1 VVGAIGR
8 AQAPSARV
16 YRQIPG
22 ATLAGQPVGIADEPG
37 RPGIQARIITKGK
50 GDTLSSQQTQIF
62 GDGKIVPISIR
73 DEMRRSYIDYA
84 MSVIVGRAL
93 PDVRD
98 GLKPVHRRILYAMH
112 ELGLSPE
119 KAFKKCAKVVGEVL
133 GKYHPHGDTAVYDAL
148 VRLAQDFASRY
159 PLVNGHGNFGSIEGD
174 NAAAMR
180 YTECKLTPIATSM
193 LEDIEQDTVDF
204 VPNYDGSEEEPSVLP
219 CRLPMLLLNGSSGI
233 AVGMATNI
241 PPFNLGEVVDGVI
254 ALIDQPNLTPEDMM
268 QYIKG
273 PDFPTGGQI
282 IGYSGI
288 KEAFRTGRGSVIMR
302 AVCTIEQIP
311 GGGGRQERTAIVVS
325 EVPYQVNLTNLIEKI
340 AELVRDKRIDG
351 ISDLRNESDRDGMR
365 LVIELKRDAK
375 PDVVLRNL
383 YKHTQLQT
391 TFGVNMLALVRNQP
405 RLLNMVDVLSE
416 FVDHRVEVITRR
428 TRFLLGKAE
437 ARAHILAGLMIAIG
451 DLDKIIQLIRNA
463 NSTDVARSE
472 LIDKYSLDEAQANAI
487 LEMQLRRLTGLERE
501 KISGEH
507 AELMTKIADYND
519 ILANRSRVLQI
530 IKDELHEAKEK
541 HGDVRKTQIMPGE
554 NDDFSIEDLTPNDAM
569 AVFIT
574 KQGYIKRIALDTFE
588 RQNRATRG
596 KGAIKTRDEDD
607 VTHFFMAGMHSHV
620 LFFTSKG
627 RAYSLKVYDLPE
639 GGRTAKGLA
648 IINLLALEQEETI
661 TAVVPVKDFDPN
673 QFLIMLT
680 KQGWIKKILLDN
692 FDSIR
697 RSGIIAIG
705 LEDNDY
711 LGWVLPATNSD
722 DLMIG
727 TSLGMAIRFPVNDL
741 RPLGRTARGV
751 TAMKMRAGDEIVDF
765 SILPATDNTADIMII
780 TNDGFGKRTPV
791 SEFRAQ
797 NRGGIGLIST
807 KFKNAKSRVTNTC
820 VVSERDELMIVSA
833 NGIVVRL
840 QSSDISRQGRMAT
853 GVRLQNLD
861 ENDCIASVTKIV
873 PVDDEEAAERLIEA
887 QKQQSQL
894 DLPSESKAPQA
905 PEMPT
910 EE

>member
-1 VVGAIGR
+1 M
-8 AQAPSARV
+8 
-16 YRQIPG
+16 
-22 ATLAGQPVGIADEPG
+22 
-37 RPGIQARIITKGK
+37 
-50 GDTLSSQQTQIF
+50 SSQQQIF
-62 GDGKIVPISIR
+62 GDGKILPISIR

-112 ELGLSPE
+112 EMGLSPE

-148 VRLAQDFASRY
+148 VRLAQDFSSRY

-180 YTECKLTPIATSM
+180 YTECKLTHVATTM

-241 PPFNLGEVVDGVI
+241 PPFNMTEVVDGLV
-254 ALIDQPNLTPEDMM
+254 ALIDQPQLTPDDMM

-273 PDFPTGGQI
+273 PDFPTGASI

-288 KEAFRTGRGSVIMR
+288 REAFRTGRGSVVMR
-302 AVCTIEQIP
+302 AVASIEQIP
-311 GGGGRQERTAIVVS
+311 GGGGRQERTAIVVT
-325 EVPYQVNLTNLIEKI
+325 ETPFQVNISNLIEKM
-340 AELVRDKRIDG
+340 ADLVRDKKLEG
-351 ISDLRNESDRDGMR
+351 ISDLRNESDREGMR

-391 TFGVNMLALVRNQP
+391 TFGVNMLALVKNQP
-405 RLLNMVDVLSE
+405 RLLNIVDVLSE
-416 FVDHRVEVITRR
+416 FIEHRVEVIVRR
-428 TRFLLGKAE
+428 TQFLLNKAE

-451 DLDKIIQLIRNA
+451 DMDNIIKLIRSA
-463 NSTDVARSE
+463 NSTEEARE
-472 LIDKYSLDEAQANAI
+472 KLTTNYSLDELQANAI

-501 KISGEH
+501 KINGEH
-507 AELMTKIADYND
+507 AELMVKIAEYNE
-519 ILANRSRVLQI
+519 ILANRSRVLEI
-530 IKDELHEAKEK
+530 IKIELLEVKEK
-541 HGDVRKTQIMPGE
+541 YGDVRKTSIQPDE
-554 NDDFSIEDLTPNDAM
+554 NDEFSIEDLTPNDAM

-574 KQGYIKRIALDTFE
+574 KQGYIKRIALDTFQ
-588 RQNRATRG
+588 RQSRATRG

-607 VTHFFMAGMHSHV
+607 VTHFFTAGMHSKV

-627 RAYSLKVYDLPE
+627 RAYGLKVYDLPE

-648 IINLLALEQEETI
+648 IINLLALEQDETV
-661 TAVVPVKDFDPN
+661 TAVLPVTDFSSGHY
-673 QFLIMLT
+673 LIMLT
-680 KQGWIKKILLDN
+680 KQGWIKKIELTN

-697 RSGIIAIG
+697 RNGIIAIG

-711 LGWVLPATNSD
+711 LGWVMATTDQD
-722 DLMIG
+722 DLLIG
-727 TSLGMAIRFPVNDL
+727 TSLGMAIRFPVKDL

-765 SILPATDNTADIMII
+765 STLPNNDHTADVLII
-780 TNDGFGKRTPV
+780 TNDGFGKRTNV
-791 SEFRAQ
+791 AEFRSQ

-820 VVSERDELMIVSA
+820 IVTENDELMVVSA
-833 NGIVVRL
+833 NGVVVRL
-840 QSSDISRQGRMAT
+840 RAGEISRQSRMAT

-861 ENDCIASVTKIV
+861 ENDFVASVTKIV
-873 PVDDEEAAERLIEA
+873 PMDDEEALLGGESASRDAGESAPSAE
-887 QKQQSQL
+887 
-894 DLPSESKAPQA
+894 
-905 PEMPT
+905 
-910 EE
+910 

>member
-1 VVGAIGR
+1 M
-8 AQAPSARV
+8 
-16 YRQIPG
+16 
-22 ATLAGQPVGIADEPG
+22 
-37 RPGIQARIITKGK
+37 
-50 GDTLSSQQTQIF
+50 SSQQVF

-112 ELGLSPE
+112 EMGLSPE

-148 VRLAQDFASRY
+148 VRLAQDFSSRY

-180 YTECKLTPIATSM
+180 YTECKLTHVATTM

-241 PPFNLGEVVDGVI
+241 PPFNLSEVVDGVC
-254 ALIDQPNLTPEDMM
+254 ALIDQPHLTPDDMM

-273 PDFPTGGQI
+273 PDFPTGANI

-288 KEAFRTGRGSVIMR
+288 RDAFRTGRGSVIMR

-311 GGGGRQERTAIVVS
+311 GGGGRQERTAIVVT
-325 EVPYQVNLTNLIEKI
+325 EAPYQINISNLIEKM
-340 AELVRDKRIDG
+340 ADLVRDKKIEG
-351 ISDLRNESDRDGMR
+351 ISDLRNESDREGMR

-391 TFGVNMLALVRNQP
+391 TFGVNMLALVKNQP
-405 RLLNMVDVLSE
+405 RLLNIVDVLSE
-416 FVDHRVEVITRR
+416 FVEHRVEVIVRR
-428 TRFLLGKAE
+428 TRFLLNKAE

-451 DLDKIIQLIRNA
+451 DMDNVIQLIRSA
-463 NSTDVARSE
+463 KSTEDARE
-472 LIDKYSLDEAQANAI
+472 KLTTQYSLDLDQANAI

-501 KISGEH
+501 KINAEH
-507 AELMTKIADYND
+507 TELMVKIAEYNV
-519 ILANRSRVLQI
+519 ILSNRSRVLDI
-530 IKDELHEAKEK
+530 IKTELLEVKEK
-541 HGDVRKTQIMPGE
+541 YGDSRKTQIQPDEGDE
-554 NDDFSIEDLTPNDAM
+554 FSVEDLTPNDNM

-574 KQGYIKRIALDTFE
+574 KQGYIKRIALDTFQ
-588 RQNRATRG
+588 RQSRATRG

-607 VTHFFMAGMHSHV
+607 VTHFFVAGMHSRV

-627 RAYSLKVYDLPE
+627 RAFGLKVYDLPE

-648 IINLLALEQEETI
+648 VINLLALEQDEKV
-661 TAVVPVKDFDPN
+661 TAVVPVYSLPSGTY
-673 QFLIMLT
+673 LLMLT
-680 KQGWIKKILLDN
+680 KLGWIKKIDLEN
-692 FDSIR
+692 FENIR
-697 RSGIIAIG
+697 RSGLIAIG
-705 LEDNDY
+705 LESDDY
-711 LGWVLPATNSD
+711 LGWVLPATD
-722 DLMIG
+722 DDHMLIG
-727 TSLGMAIRFPVNDL
+727 TSLGMAIRFPVKDL
-741 RPLGRTARGV
+741 RPLGRPARGV

-765 SILPATDNTADIMII
+765 SVLPGTANDLDVLII
-780 TNDGFGKRTPV
+780 TNDGFGKRTNLA
-791 SEFRAQ
+791 EFRTQ

-807 KFKNAKSRVTNTC
+807 KFKNAKSRVTNTAI
-820 VVSERDELMIVSA
+820 VNDKDELMIVSG
-833 NGIVVRL
+833 NGVVVRL
-840 QSSDISRQGRMAT
+840 RAGEISRQSRMAT

-861 ENDCIASVTKIV
+861 ENDYVASVTKIV
-873 PVDDEEAAERLIEA
+873 PLDDEEEAAA
-887 QKQQSQL
+887 QAAQTI
-894 DLPSESKAPQA
+894 DVTATTDTVE
-905 PEMPT
+905 
-910 EE
+910 

>member
-1 VVGAIGR
+1 M
-8 AQAPSARV
+8 
-16 YRQIPG
+16 
-22 ATLAGQPVGIADEPG
+22 
-37 RPGIQARIITKGK
+37 
-50 GDTLSSQQTQIF
+50 SSQQQIF

-112 ELGLSPE
+112 EMGLSPE
-119 KAFKKCAKVVGEVL
+119 KSFKKCAKVVGEVL

-148 VRLAQDFASRY
+148 VRLAQDFSSRY

-180 YTECKLTPIATSM
+180 YTECKLTHIATSM
-193 LEDIEQDTVDF
+193 LEDIELDTVDF
-204 VPNYDGSEEEPSVLP
+204 TPNYDGSEEEPSVLP

-254 ALIDQPNLTPEDMM
+254 ALIDQPHLTPNDML

-273 PDFPTGGQI
+273 PDFPTGAHI

-288 KEAFRTGRGSVIMR
+288 KDAFNTGRGSVTMR

-311 GGGGRQERTAIVVS
+311 GSAGRQERTAIVVT
-325 EVPYQVNLTNLIEKI
+325 EAPYQINISNLIEKM
-340 AELVRDKRIDG
+340 ADLVRDKKLEG

-391 TFGVNMLALVRNQP
+391 TFGMNMLALVKNQP
-405 RLLNMVDVLSE
+405 RLLNIVDILSE
-416 FVDHRVEVITRR
+416 FIEHRVEVIVRR
-428 TRFLLGKAE
+428 TGFLLGKAQ

-451 DLDKIIQLIRNA
+451 DMDNIIKLIRA
-463 NSTDVARSE
+463 ADSADVAREQLTS
-472 LIDKYSLDEAQANAI
+472 KYSLDLDQANAI

-501 KISGEH
+501 KINAEH
-507 AELMTKIADYND
+507 AELMAKIDEYNS
-519 ILANRSRVLQI
+519 ILASRAKVLGI
-530 IKDELHEAKEK
+530 IKDELQEVKEK
-541 HGDVRKTQIMPGE
+541 HGDARKTQIMPGE

-574 KQGYIKRIALDTFE
+574 KQGYIKRIALDTFQ
-588 RQNRATRG
+588 RQSRATRG

-607 VTHFFMAGMHSHV
+607 VTHFFMAGMHNNV

-648 IINLLALEQEETI
+648 VINLLALEQDETV
-661 TAVVPVKDFDPN
+661 TAVVPVKDFDETK
-673 QFLIMLT
+673 FLLMLT
-680 KQGWIKKILLDN
+680 KKGWIKKIQLDN
-692 FDSIR
+692 FESIR

-705 LEDNDY
+705 LEDSDY
-711 LGWVLPATNSD
+711 LGWVLSATEAD
-722 DLMIG
+722 DMLIG
-727 TSLGMAIRFPVNDL
+727 TSLGMAIRFPVQDL
-741 RPLGRTARGV
+741 RPLGRPARGV
-751 TAMKMRAGDEIVDF
+751 TAMKMRAGDHIVDF
-765 SILPATDNTADIMII
+765 SILPSVNNTADVMII

-807 KFKNAKSRVTNTC
+807 KFKNAQSRVTNTAI
-820 VVSERDELMIVSA
+820 VSEKDELMLVSA
-833 NGIVVRL
+833 NGVVVRL
-840 QSSDISRQGRMAT
+840 QASDISRQSRMAT

-861 ENDCIASVTKIV
+861 EHDYVASVTKIV
-873 PVDDEEAAERLIEA
+873 PVEEVEGEVLGDSTAT
-887 QKQQSQL
+887 QQGTL
-894 DLPSESKAPQA
+894 E
-905 PEMPT
+905 T
-910 EE
+910 

>member
-1 VVGAIGR
+1 M
-8 AQAPSARV
+8 
-16 YRQIPG
+16 
-22 ATLAGQPVGIADEPG
+22 
-37 RPGIQARIITKGK
+37 
-50 GDTLSSQQTQIF
+50 SSQQIF
-62 GDGKIVPISIR
+62 GDGKILPISIR

-112 ELGLSPE
+112 EMGLSPE
-119 KAFKKCAKVVGEVL
+119 KSFKKCAKVVGEVL

-148 VRLAQDFASRY
+148 VRLAQDFSSRY

-180 YTECKLTPIATSM
+180 YTECKLTHVATTM

-241 PPFNLGEVVDGVI
+241 PPFNMTEVVDGLV
-254 ALIDQPNLTPEDMM
+254 ALIDQPHLTPDDMM

-273 PDFPTGGQI
+273 PDFPTGASI

-288 KEAFRTGRGSVIMR
+288 REAFRTGRGSVVMR
-302 AVCTIEQIP
+302 AVASIEQIP
-311 GGGGRQERTAIVVS
+311 GGGGRQERTAIVVT
-325 EVPYQVNLTNLIEKI
+325 ETPFQVNISNLIEKM
-340 AELVRDKRIDG
+340 ADLVRDKKLEG

-391 TFGVNMLALVRNQP
+391 TFGVNMLALVKNQP
-405 RLLNMVDVLSE
+405 RLLNIVDVLSE
-416 FVDHRVEVITRR
+416 FIEHRVEVIVRR
-428 TRFLLGKAE
+428 TQFLLNKAE

-451 DLDKIIQLIRNA
+451 DMDNIIKLIRSA
-463 NSTDVARSE
+463 NSTEEARE
-472 LIDKYSLDEAQANAI
+472 KLTTNYSLDELQANAI

-501 KISGEH
+501 KINAEH
-507 AELMTKIADYND
+507 SDLMVKIAEYNE
-519 ILANRSRVLQI
+519 ILANRGRVLEI
-530 IKDELHEAKEK
+530 IKVELLEVKEK
-541 HGDVRKTQIMPGE
+541 YGDVRKTSIQPDE
-554 NDDFSIEDLTPNDAM
+554 NDEFSIEDLTPNDAM

-574 KQGYIKRIALDTFE
+574 KQGYIKRIALDTFQ
-588 RQNRATRG
+588 RQSRATRG

-607 VTHFFMAGMHSHV
+607 VTHFFTAGMHSKV

-627 RAYSLKVYDLPE
+627 RAYGLKVYDLPE

-648 IINLLALEQEETI
+648 IINLLALEQDETV
-661 TAVVPVKDFDPN
+661 TAVLPVTDFSSGHY
-673 QFLIMLT
+673 LIMLT
-680 KQGWIKKILLDN
+680 KQGWIKKIELTN

-697 RSGIIAIG
+697 RNGIIAIG
-705 LEDNDY
+705 LEENDY
-711 LGWVLPATNSD
+711 LGWVMATTDQD
-722 DLMIG
+722 DLLIG
-727 TSLGMAIRFPVNDL
+727 TSLGMAIRFPVKDL

-765 SILPATDNTADIMII
+765 STLPNNDHTADVLII
-780 TNDGFGKRTPV
+780 TNDGFGKRTNV
-791 SEFRAQ
+791 AEFRSQ

-820 VVSERDELMIVSA
+820 IVTENDELMVVSA
-833 NGIVVRL
+833 NGVVVRL
-840 QSSDISRQGRMAT
+840 RAGEISRQSRMAT
-853 GVRLQNLD
+853 GVRMQNLD
-861 ENDCIASVTKIV
+861 ENDFVASVTKIV
-873 PVDDEEAAERLIEA
+873 PLDDEEALLGGDLSALDGGESAPAAE
-887 QKQQSQL
+887 
-894 DLPSESKAPQA
+894 
-905 PEMPT
+905 
-910 EE
+910 

>member
-1 VVGAIGR
+1 M
-8 AQAPSARV
+8 
-16 YRQIPG
+16 
-22 ATLAGQPVGIADEPG
+22 
-37 RPGIQARIITKGK
+37 
-50 GDTLSSQQTQIF
+50 SSQQQIF

-112 ELGLSPE
+112 EMGLVPE
-119 KAFKKCAKVVGEVL
+119 KPFKKCAKVVGEVL

-148 VRLAQDFASRY
+148 VRLAQDFSSRY

-180 YTECKLTPIATSM
+180 YTECKLTHVATTM

-241 PPFNLGEVVDGVI
+241 PPFNMSEVIDGVC
-254 ALIDQPNLTPEDMM
+254 ALIDQPHLTPDDMM

-273 PDFPTGGQI
+273 PDFPTGAHI

-288 KEAFRTGRGSVIMR
+288 REAFRTGRGSVVMR
-302 AVCTIEQIP
+302 AVCSIEQIP
-311 GGGGRQERTAIVVS
+311 GGGGRQERTAIVVT
-325 EVPYQVNLTNLIEKI
+325 EAPYQINISNLIEKM
-340 AELVRDKRIDG
+340 ADLVRDKKVEG
-351 ISDLRNESDRDGMR
+351 ISDIRNESDREGMR

-391 TFGVNMLALVRNQP
+391 TFGVNMLALVKNQP
-405 RLLNMVDVLSE
+405 RLLNIVDVLSE
-416 FVDHRVEVITRR
+416 FVEHRVEVIVRR
-428 TRFLLGKAE
+428 TRFLLNKAE

-451 DLDKIIQLIRNA
+451 DMDNIIQLIRSA
-463 NSTDVARSE
+463 ASADEARE
-472 LIDKYSLDEAQANAI
+472 KLTTQYSLDLDQANAI

-501 KISGEH
+501 KINAEH
-507 AELMTKIADYND
+507 SELMVKIAEYND
-519 ILANRSRVLQI
+519 ILANRSRVLEI
-530 IKDELHEAKEK
+530 IKVELLEVKEK
-541 HGDVRKTQIMPGE
+541 YGDARKTAIMPDE
-554 NDDFSIEDLTPNDAM
+554 NDEFSIEDLTPNDAM

-574 KQGYIKRIALDTFE
+574 KQGYIKRIALDTFQ
-588 RQNRATRG
+588 RQSRATRG

-607 VTHFFMAGMHSHV
+607 VTHFFTAGMHSKV

-627 RAYSLKVYDLPE
+627 RAYGLKVYDLPE

-648 IINLLALEQEETI
+648 IINLLALEQDEKV
-661 TAVVPVKDFDPN
+661 TAVVPVQDFTQGN
-673 QFLIMLT
+673 FLLMLT
-680 KQGWIKKILLDN
+680 KQGWIKKIELDN

-705 LEDNDY
+705 LENNDY
-711 LGWVLPATNSD
+711 LGWVMSATD
-722 DLMIG
+722 DDHMLIG
-727 TSLGMAIRFPVNDL
+727 TSLGMAIRFPVQDL
-741 RPLGRTARGV
+741 RPLGRPARGV

-765 SILPATDNTADIMII
+765 SVLPATANDVDVLII
-780 TNDGFGKRTPV
+780 TNDGFGKRTNV
-791 SEFRAQ
+791 AEFRTQ

-807 KFKNAKSRVTNTC
+807 KFKNAKSRVTNTAI
-820 VVSERDELMIVSA
+820 VNEKDELMIVSA
-833 NGIVVRL
+833 NGVVVRL
-840 QSSDISRQGRMAT
+840 RAGEISRQSRMAT
-853 GVRLQNLD
+853 GVRMQNLD
-861 ENDCIASVTKIV
+861 ENDYVASVTKIV
-873 PVDDEEAAERLIEA
+873 PLDEDEDLLGAISPADGDA
-887 QKQQSQL
+887 QPGSSQ
-894 DLPSESKAPQA
+894 E
-905 PEMPT
+905 
-910 EE
+910 

>member
-1 VVGAIGR
+1 M
-8 AQAPSARV
+8 
-16 YRQIPG
+16 
-22 ATLAGQPVGIADEPG
+22 
-37 RPGIQARIITKGK
+37 
-50 GDTLSSQQTQIF
+50 SSQQVF

-112 ELGLSPE
+112 EMGLAPE
-119 KAFKKCAKVVGEVL
+119 KSFKKCAKVVGEVL

-148 VRLAQDFASRY
+148 VRLAQDFSSRY

-180 YTECKLTPIATSM
+180 YTECKLTFVATTM

-241 PPFNLGEVVDGVI
+241 PPFNMSEVITGVC
-254 ALIDQPNLTPEDMM
+254 ALIDQPHLTPDDMM

-273 PDFPTGGQI
+273 PDFPTGANI

-288 KEAFRTGRGSVIMR
+288 RDAFRTGRGSVVMR

-311 GGGGRQERTAIVVS
+311 GGGGRQERTAIVVT
-325 EVPYQVNLTNLIEKI
+325 ETPYQVNISNLIEKM
-340 AELVRDKRIDG
+340 ADLVRDKKLEG
-351 ISDLRNESDRDGMR
+351 ISDLRNESDREGMR
-365 LVIELKRDAK
+365 IVIELKRDAK

-391 TFGVNMLALVRNQP
+391 TFGVNMLALVKNQP
-405 RLLNMVDVLSE
+405 RLLNIVDVLSE
-416 FVDHRVEVITRR
+416 FVEHRVEVIVRR

-451 DLDKIIQLIRNA
+451 DMDNVIALIRSA
-463 NSTDVARSE
+463 KSTEEARE
-472 LIDKYSLDEAQANAI
+472 KLTTKYSLDLDQANAI

-501 KISGEH
+501 KINAEH
-507 AELMTKIADYND
+507 TELMVKIAEYND
-519 ILANRSRVLQI
+519 ILGNRGRVLEI
-530 IKDELHEAKEK
+530 IKIELLEVKEK
-541 HGDVRKTQIMPGE
+541 YGDARKTQIQPDEG
-554 NDDFSIEDLTPNDAM
+554 DGFSIEDLTPNDNM

-574 KQGYIKRIALDTFE
+574 KQGYIKRIALDTFQ
-588 RQNRATRG
+588 RQSRATRG

-607 VTHFFMAGMHSHV
+607 VTHFFVAGMHSKV

-627 RAYSLKVYDLPE
+627 RAFSLKVYDLPE

-648 IINLLALEQEETI
+648 IINLLAMEQDETI
-661 TAVVPVKDFDPN
+661 TAVVPVYSLP
-673 QFLIMLT
+673 QGTYLLMLT
-680 KQGWIKKILLDN
+680 KLGWIKKIDLEN
-692 FDSIR
+692 FDNIR

-705 LEDNDY
+705 LEDEDY
-711 LGWVLPATNSD
+711 LGWVLPATD
-722 DLMIG
+722 DDHMLIG
-727 TSLGMAIRFPVNDL
+727 TSLGMAIRFPVQDL
-741 RPLGRTARGV
+741 RPLGRPARGV

-765 SILPATDNTADIMII
+765 SVLPGTANDLDVLII
-780 TNDGFGKRTPV
+780 TNDGFGKRTNLA
-791 SEFRAQ
+791 EFRTQ

-807 KFKNAKSRVTNTC
+807 KFKNAKSRVTNTAI
-820 VVSERDELMIVSA
+820 VNDTDELLIVSA
-833 NGIVVRL
+833 NGVVVRL
-840 QSSDISRQGRMAT
+840 RAGEISRQSRMAT

-861 ENDCIASVTKIV
+861 ENDCVASVTKIV
-873 PVDDEEAAERLIEA
+873 PLDDEEEAAA
-887 QKQQSQL
+887 NAAAL
-894 DLPSESKAPQA
+894 DVDVE
-905 PEMPT
+905 PT
-910 EE
+910 E

>member
-1 VVGAIGR
+1 
-8 AQAPSARV
+8 
-16 YRQIPG
+16 
-22 ATLAGQPVGIADEPG
+22 
-37 RPGIQARIITKGK
+37 
-50 GDTLSSQQTQIF
+50 
-62 GDGKIVPISIR
+62 
-73 DEMRRSYIDYA
+73 MRRSYIDYA

-112 ELGLSPE
+112 EMGLSPD

-148 VRLAQDFASRY
+148 VRLAQDFSSRY

-180 YTECKLTPIATSM
+180 YTECKLTHVATTM

-241 PPFNLGEVVDGVI
+241 PPFNMTEVVDGLV
-254 ALIDQPNLTPEDMM
+254 ALIDQPQLTPDDMM

-273 PDFPTGGQI
+273 PDFPTGASI

-288 KEAFRTGRGSVIMR
+288 REAFRTGRGSVVMR
-302 AVCTIEQIP
+302 AVASIEQIP
-311 GGGGRQERTAIVVS
+311 GGGGRQERTAIVVT
-325 EVPYQVNLTNLIEKI
+325 ETPFQVNISNLIEKM
-340 AELVRDKRIDG
+340 ADLVRDKKLEG
-351 ISDLRNESDRDGMR
+351 ISDLRNESDREGMR

-391 TFGVNMLALVRNQP
+391 TFGVNMLALVKNQP
-405 RLLNMVDVLSE
+405 RLLNIVDVLSE
-416 FVDHRVEVITRR
+416 FIEHRVEVIVRR
-428 TRFLLGKAE
+428 TQFLLNKAE

-451 DLDKIIQLIRNA
+451 DMDNIIKLIRSA
-463 NSTDVARSE
+463 NSTEEARE
-472 LIDKYSLDEAQANAI
+472 KLTTNYSLDELQANAI

-501 KISGEH
+501 KINAEH
-507 AELMTKIADYND
+507 SDLMVKIAEYNE
-519 ILANRSRVLQI
+519 ILANRGRVLEI
-530 IKDELHEAKEK
+530 IKVELLEAKEK
-541 HGDVRKTQIMPGE
+541 YGDVRKTSIQPDE
-554 NDDFSIEDLTPNDAM
+554 NDEFSIEDLTPNDAM

-574 KQGYIKRIALDTFE
+574 KQGYIKRIALDTFQ
-588 RQNRATRG
+588 RQSRATRG

-607 VTHFFMAGMHSHV
+607 VTHFFTAGMHSKV

-627 RAYSLKVYDLPE
+627 RAYGLKVYDLPE

-648 IINLLALEQEETI
+648 IINLLALEQDETV
-661 TAVVPVKDFDPN
+661 TAVLPVTDFSSGH
-673 QFLIMLT
+673 FLIMLT
-680 KQGWIKKILLDN
+680 KQGWIKKIELTN

-697 RSGIIAIG
+697 RNGIIAIG

-711 LGWVLPATNSD
+711 LGWVMATTDQD
-722 DLMIG
+722 DLLIG
-727 TSLGMAIRFPVNDL
+727 TSLGMAIRFPVKDL

-765 SILPATDNTADIMII
+765 STLPNNDHTADVLII
-780 TNDGFGKRTPV
+780 TNDGFGKRTNV
-791 SEFRAQ
+791 AEFRSQ

-820 VVSERDELMIVSA
+820 IVTENDELMVVSA
-833 NGIVVRL
+833 NGVVVRL
-840 QSSDISRQGRMAT
+840 RAGEISRQSRMAT

-861 ENDCIASVTKIV
+861 ENDFVASVTKIV
-873 PVDDEEAAERLIEA
+873 PMDDEEALLGGESATRDAGDAPPSAE
-887 QKQQSQL
+887 
-894 DLPSESKAPQA
+894 
-905 PEMPT
+905 
-910 EE
+910 

>member
-1 VVGAIGR
+1 M
-8 AQAPSARV
+8 
-16 YRQIPG
+16 
-22 ATLAGQPVGIADEPG
+22 
-37 RPGIQARIITKGK
+37 
-50 GDTLSSQQTQIF
+50 SSQQIF

-112 ELGLSPE
+112 EMGLSPD
-119 KAFKKCAKVVGEVL
+119 KSFKKCAKVVGEVL

-148 VRLAQDFASRY
+148 VRLAQDFSSRY

-180 YTECKLTPIATSM
+180 YTECKLTHVATTM

-241 PPFNLGEVVDGVI
+241 PPFNMSEVVDGVV
-254 ALIDQPNLTPEDMM
+254 ALIDQPQLTPDDMM

-273 PDFPTGGQI
+273 PDFPTGANI
-282 IGYSGI
+282 VGYSGI
-288 KEAFRTGRGSVIMR
+288 RDAFRTGRGSVVMR
-302 AVCTIEQIP
+302 AVATIEQIP
-311 GGGGRQERTAIVVS
+311 GGGGRQERTAIIIT
-325 EVPYQVNLTNLIEKI
+325 ETPFQVNISNLIEKM
-340 AELVRDKRIDG
+340 ADLVRDKKLEG
-351 ISDLRNESDRDGMR
+351 ISDLRNESDREGMR

-391 TFGVNMLALVRNQP
+391 TFGVNMLALVKNQP
-405 RLLNMVDVLSE
+405 RLLNIVDVLSE
-416 FVDHRVEVITRR
+416 FIEHRVEVIVRR
-428 TRFLLGKAE
+428 TRFLLNKAE

-451 DLDKIIQLIRNA
+451 DMDNIIKLIRSA
-463 NSTDVARSE
+463 NSTEEAREKLTSN
-472 LIDKYSLDEAQANAI
+472 YSLDELQANAI

-501 KISGEH
+501 KINAEH
-507 AELMTKIADYND
+507 SELMVKIAEYTE
-519 ILANRSRVLQI
+519 ILANRSRVLDI
-530 IKDELHEAKEK
+530 IKVELLEVKEK
-541 HGDVRKTQIMPGE
+541 HGDVRKTTIMPDE
-554 NDDFSIEDLTPNDAM
+554 NDEFSIEELTPNDAM

-574 KQGYIKRIALDTFE
+574 KQGYIKRIALDTFQ
-588 RQNRATRG
+588 RQSRATRG

-607 VTHFFMAGMHSHV
+607 VTHFFTAGMHSKV

-627 RAYSLKVYDLPE
+627 RAYGLKVYDLPE
-639 GGRTAKGLA
+639 SGRTAKGLA
-648 IINLLALEQEETI
+648 IINLLALEQDETV
-661 TAVVPVKDFDPN
+661 TAVLPVTDFSSG

-680 KQGWIKKILLDN
+680 KQGWIKKIELTN

-697 RSGIIAIG
+697 RNGIIAIG
-705 LEDNDY
+705 LENNDY
-711 LGWVLPATNSD
+711 LGWVMAATDQD
-722 DLMIG
+722 DLLIG
-727 TSLGMAIRFPVNDL
+727 TSLGMAIRFPVKDL

-765 SILPATDNTADIMII
+765 STLPNSDHSADVLII
-780 TNDGFGKRTPV
+780 TNDGFGKRTNV
-791 SEFRAQ
+791 AEFRSQ

-820 VVSERDELMIVSA
+820 IVTENDELMVVSA
-833 NGIVVRL
+833 NGVVVRL
-840 QSSDISRQGRMAT
+840 RTGEISRQGRMAT

-861 ENDCIASVTKIV
+861 ENDYVASVTKIV
-873 PVDDEEAAERLIEA
+873 PMDDEESLLGDSGDAGAAQE
-887 QKQQSQL
+887 
-894 DLPSESKAPQA
+894 
-905 PEMPT
+905 
-910 EE
+910 